1 MEKLAI
7 KMWFPFNVSK
17 HLKDRHFEMG
27 GLKNL
32 KLPTNIFFGVSFQKN
47 ILSSFLL
54 FSSVC
59 YQDDLS
65 DSERNEMASS
75 RACTFNKTFGEIFD

>member
-27 GLKNL
+27 GLKSL
-32 KLPTNIFFGVSFQKN
+32 KLPTNICFGVSFQKN

-65 DSERNEMASS
+65 DGERNEMASS
-75 RACTFNKTFGEIFD
+75 RVCTFNKIFGEIFD